1 VHVLAIDCSAV
12 LGLGHLL
19 IVIHFFPPSL
29 CLAGNGQTVQMDSS
43 KSGFVG
49 SQVELKC
56 IFSNSNP
63 PVKIS
68 QVTWQKLLNGTKQ
81 NVAIANPALGVS
93 VLQPF
98 KERVSFKQAA
108 VRQRMPLLED
118 TTIVFSN
125 LQLSDE
131 AAYICEYTTFPAGTR
146 GNMVNLTVFGKDC
159 TAEVKYHGKPSR
171 F

>member
-1 VHVLAIDCSAV
+1 
-12 LGLGHLL
+12 
-19 IVIHFFPPSL
+19 
-29 CLAGNGQTVQMDSS
+29 MDRG

-49 SQVELKC
+49 SQVELRC
-56 IFSNSNP
+56 IFVNSNP

-93 VLQPF
+93 VLPPF

-108 VRQRMPLLED
+108 VRHRTPSLED

-131 AAYICEYTTFPAGTR
+131 AAYICEYTTFPAGNR
-146 GNMVNLTVFGKDC
+146 ESMVNLTVFGKDSSFSQQSAWI
-159 TAEVKYHGKPSR
+159 TGQKNMKNVEVSSQLPQEKFDFSKFQVPLYI

>member
-1 VHVLAIDCSAV
+1 
-12 LGLGHLL
+12 
-19 IVIHFFPPSL
+19 
-29 CLAGNGQTVQMDSS
+29 MDPS

-49 SQVELKC
+49 SQVELRC
-56 IFSNSNP
+56 IFVNSNP

-93 VLQPF
+93 VLPPF

-108 VRQRMPLLED
+108 VRHRTPSLED

-131 AAYICEYTTFPAGTR
+131 AAYICEYTTFPAGNR
-146 GNMVNLTVFGKDC
+146 ESMVNLTVFGKEFFKSSLWDFRNKVHGLW
-159 TAEVKYHGKPSR
+159 AKKQKNDGVRSPQPQVKCDLSKVQVS
-171 F
+171 